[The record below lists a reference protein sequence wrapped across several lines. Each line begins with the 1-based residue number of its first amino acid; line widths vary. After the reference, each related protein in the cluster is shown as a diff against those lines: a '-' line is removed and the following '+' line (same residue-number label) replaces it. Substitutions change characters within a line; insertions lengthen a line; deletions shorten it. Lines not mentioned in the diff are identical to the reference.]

1 MERRTI
7 DIDSINKAKE
17 TKNYWE
23 RNNIGQAIIDLLIKE
38 GKNLKSLTIEDL
50 AQLDHFHAGGKGAT
64 IRLAKLAGLK
74 KGMKVLDVGGGL
86 GGAARTL
93 AVDFGC
99 KVTTIDLTESYVEA
113 ARMLTTML
121 GLNNQV
127 KHYVGNALDLP
138 FDDSSFDVVWTQNSG
153 MNISNKE
160 ALYNGFYRVLQKE
173 GLLVFQEPMAGT
185 VYPSIFPVMWSSDS
199 SDSFLLTQSEMR
211 KLIEKAGFQMQD
223 WDDITEKTSK
233 PNSINKNTIQ
243 YLIMGEQLKLI
254 LESNHRNS
262 NEDRVVM
269 VQAVFHRL

>member
-1 MERRTI
+1 MEKRTA
-7 DIDSINKAKE
+7 DIDKVREIRNH
-17 TKNYWE
+17 WE
-23 RNNIGQAIIDLLIKE
+23 RDKIGQAITDLLIKE
-38 GKNLKSLTIEDL
+38 GKDLNKLTIEDL
-50 AQLDHFHAGGKGAT
+50 AQLDHFHAGGKAAT
-64 IRLAKLAGLK
+64 VRLAKLANLK
-74 KGMKVLDVGGGL
+74 EGMRVLDVGGGL

-93 AVDFGC
+93 AVNFGC
-99 KVTTIDLTESYVEA
+99 QVTTIDLTESYVEA
-113 ARMLTTML
+113 AKMLTSML

-127 KHYVGNALDLP
+127 KHYVGNALDLS

-185 VYPSIFPVMWSSDS
+185 VYPPIFPVMWATDS
-199 SDSFLLTQSEMR
+199 SDSFLLTQSEML
-211 KLIEKAGFQMQD
+211 KLIEKAGFQMQC
-223 WDDITEKTSK
+223 WNDITEKTSK

-254 LESNHRNS
+254 LESNYHNS
-262 NEDRVVM
+262 NENRVVM